1 MPERSAKLTQNTLGP
16 PLTNKTV
23 SFVMPALNEE
33 RHLEKAVESVLN
45 QALPSN
51 YKLELIIALSKSRD
65 KTARIAKRLEKQY
78 EEVIVASNKKGGT
91 SAGLNLAIEQASGDV
106 VIRVDAHSE
115 LPIDYASLGLE
126 ILKETSAANVG
137 GKMLARG
144 VTPFEKA
151 VAWAYGSRFGIGGG
165 AFHVGGKPG
174 PVDSVYLGIFD
185 KKKLIEVG
193 GFDEGTVRGQDWELN
208 LRLRQAGYT
217 VWFDPRLEVTYRP
230 RNSWAKLARQF
241 YLTGKWRGKL
251 ARRGLQDQN
260 LRYFAPPLLVFAS
273 LFIFPIVIYLI
284 SIAVIALFAR
294 LSFSAKP
301 RLFIVLPTMHYFWG
315 LGFIIGNL
323 FRPQIDR

>member
-1 MPERSAKLTQNTLGP
+1 MPERFVKPMPPTWGQ

-33 RHLEKAVESVLN
+33 AYLEKAVESVLS

-51 YKLELIIALSKSRD
+51 YSLELIIALSKSRD
-65 KTARIAKRLEKQY
+65 KTARIAKKLEKQHQQ
-78 EEVIVASNKKGGT
+78 VIVVSNKKGGT
-91 SAGLNLAIEQASGDV
+91 SAGLNLAIEQASGEV
-106 VIRVDAHSE
+106 IIRVDAHSE
-115 LPIDYASLGLE
+115 LPIDYASLGIE
-126 ILKETSAANVG
+126 ILEQTKAANVG
-137 GKMLARG
+137 GRMLAVG
-144 VTPFEKA
+144 QTDFEKA

-165 AFHVGGKPG
+165 AFHVGGKAG

-193 GFDEGTVRGQDWELN
+193 GFDEATVRGQDWELN

-230 RNSWAKLARQF
+230 RNSWPKLARQF

-251 ARRGLQDQN
+251 ARKGLQDQN

-273 LFIFPIVIYLI
+273 LFIFPIAIYLA

-294 LSFSAKP
+294 LGFGAKL
-301 RLFIVLPTMHYFWG
+301 RLFVVLPTMHYFWG

-323 FRPQIDR
+323 FRPQINR